1 MCSDDTQRKRKCQT
15 SQPFASHWGN
25 LMNGSK
31 NVKKKSD
38 RESSP
43 GITWAST
50 TFRDAGLASWTY
62 GGIRP
67 WLNIAIYIFKLH
79 LQQKLQ
85 SKDDNVD
92 PHSGYTSC
100 RNSKDPKKKESLHLS
115 GPPLLPPGHVRR
127 QPKKVWQSTQ
137 YLVVIVNNDNMMFSL
152 QAMILLLRIAGPSG
166 CCGEEGTGHHGKEE
180 SGHPSNNKH

>member
-1 MCSDDTQRKRKCQT
+1 MS
-15 SQPFASHWGN
+15 N
-25 LMNGSK
+25 
-31 NVKKKSD
+31 KK

-67 WLNIAIYIFKLH
+67 WLNIAINIFKLH
-79 LQQKLQ
+79 WQQKW
-85 SKDDNVD
+85 
-92 PHSGYTSC
+92 C

-137 YLVVIVNNDNMMFSL
+137 YLVVNNAMMFSSDNIRFTSKKNCWTEWML
-152 QAMILLLRIAGPSG
+152 WWRGHRPPWQRREWSSFKQQEVITDVSSVFHSWYPNLYAERHCWVCSP
-166 CCGEEGTGHHGKEE
+166 GEKIF
-180 SGHPSNNKH
+180 